1 MEQKFNSFSHLSDLD
16 LLQNFCMQEGEIV
29 DYQKGDLMEREGEPS
44 NWFGFVSL
52 GCFRYLTKGISD
64 GREHI
69 TWFSFKGEFV
79 GDYPCCL
86 NGRPAQTTIEAMTNS
101 RIHRIKG
108 ELLTEWF
115 CRNPQTMQLRNQISE
130 HLLFQARERYI
141 DFHRGTPL
149 DRYNLL
155 LHRCPGIVEH
165 LSLKDIAS
173 FLSISPQQ
181 LSRIRRNITFRNDF

>member
-16 LLQNFCMQEGEIV
+16 LLQNFCMQEGEVV

-69 TWFSFKGEFV
+69 TWFSFEGEFV

-86 NGRPAQTTIEAMTNS
+86 NGRPAQTTIEAMIPS
-101 RIHRIKG
+101 CIYRIKG

-115 CRNPQTMQLRNQISE
+115 SKSSNNAAPESNQRASAFSGKGTLYRLSSRNTS
-130 HLLFQARERYI
+130 
-141 DFHRGTPL
+141 
-149 DRYNLL
+149 
-155 LHRCPGIVEH
+155 
-165 LSLKDIAS
+165 
-173 FLSISPQQ
+173 
-181 LSRIRRNITFRNDF
+181 